1 MAGILRLALPVVAM
15 AILLPGT
22 GEWLRAAAPS
32 ERRVT
37 FDTAD
42 GVQLVASWYEPS
54 NRPAPAVIL
63 VHMFDRSR
71 RDWNI
76 LATRLASSGIGALA
90 IDLRG
95 HGESQRVPRPSS
107 PGELSALA
115 ADITAARR
123 YLATRGDVQP
133 GRIGIAGASLGASL
147 AVLAAAETSSAGVA
161 LLSPSLDYRGVR
173 IEAAARKVGSPMLL
187 VASAED
193 GYASRT
199 VRDLRKAGGG
209 LREVVTLQ
217 DAGHGTMMLDRDPAL
232 AWTLVDWF
240 RRTL

>member
-1 MAGILRLALPVVAM
+1 MAGCLRLALPVVA
-15 AILLPGT
+15 AALLLPGT

-32 ERRVT
+32 DRRVS
-37 FDTAD
+37 FAAAD
-42 GVQLVASWYEPS
+42 GVQLVASWYEPP

-71 RDWNI
+71 RDWEI
-76 LATRLASSGIGALA
+76 LAARLASSGIGALA

-95 HGESQRVPRPSS
+95 HGDSPRAPRPSS
-107 PGELSALA
+107 PAELSALA
-115 ADITAARR
+115 ADIAAARR
-123 YLATRGDVQP
+123 YLATRGDVHP

-173 IEAAARKVGSPMLL
+173 IEAAARKVASPMLL

-209 LREVVTLQ
+209 PREIVTLQ